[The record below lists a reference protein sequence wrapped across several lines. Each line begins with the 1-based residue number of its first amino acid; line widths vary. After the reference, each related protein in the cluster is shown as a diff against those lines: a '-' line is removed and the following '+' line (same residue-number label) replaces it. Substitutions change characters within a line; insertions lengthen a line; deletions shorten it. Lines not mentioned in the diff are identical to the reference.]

1 MVKDIIID
9 EFNSSLTMTGI
20 SMATSLPELV
30 SDFKAMKEEAKEKAE
45 DLERDRERL
54 EDIKSTIKFLDTI
67 NNM

>member
-20 SMATSLPELV
+20 NMAASLPELV

-45 DLERDRERL
+45 DLERDREKL

>member
-20 SMATSLPELV
+20 NMTTSLPELV

-45 DLERDRERL
+45 DLERDREKL

>member
-1 MVKDIIID
+1 MVRDIIID

-20 SMATSLPELV
+20 NMATSVPELV
-30 SDFKAMKEEAKEKAE
+30 SDVKAMKEEAKEKAE
-45 DLERDRERL
+45 DLERDREKL